1 MNNFINNILIC
12 EDSVYY
18 QFLVNHEHILREHIH
33 FANNFQQER
42 IKSWWRVNR
51 VYHEDIGDMLSNC
64 DISYTFWNGLLL
76 VGTIETERAELVKN
90 PSWIK
95 LYDLIQADRNGA
107 DE

>member
-12 EDSVYY
+12 EDSTYY
-18 QFLVNHEHILREHIH
+18 YFLIKHEKILREHIH

-90 PSWIK
+90 PNWIK
-95 LYDLIQADRNGA
+95 LYDLIQADRNRV